1 MGCSGIDPEH
11 PEVPGGD
18 VPALG
23 ASPVLHLARREE
35 KWGNGDKD
43 ELRCALP
50 PLGTF
55 GTAAAPGAHW
65 GGWVPEIAPPA
76 HITHGC
82 RGLGVPPGMWFGCAG
97 CCGGALNPAVNQD
110 PMHPDPIRAVA
121 RGEGAGSEVLCT
133 PAAGSL
139 PRKDQQQLWGWKWG
153 LHLLLPPLLKRKKKT
168 KGTPKCYG
176 AAQRGCAKG

>member
-1 MGCSGIDPEH
+1 MWGAPGSILSTLRCL
-11 PEVPGGD
+11 GGD

-110 PMHPDPIRAVA
+110 PMDPDPIRAMA

-139 PRKDQQQLWGWKWG
+139 PSKNQQ
-153 LHLLLPPLLKRKKKT
+153 
-168 KGTPKCYG
+168 
-176 AAQRGCAKG
+176 

>member
-55 GTAAAPGAHW
+55 GTTAAPGAHW
-65 GGWVPEIAPPA
+65 GG
-76 HITHGC
+76 GC
-82 RGLGVPPGMWFGCAG
+82 QRLHPQHTSPMGAGGLGCPQGCGLGVQDAV
-97 CCGGALNPAVNQD
+97 GGP
-110 PMHPDPIRAVA
+110 
-121 RGEGAGSEVLCT
+121 
-133 PAAGSL
+133 
-139 PRKDQQQLWGWKWG
+139 
-153 LHLLLPPLLKRKKKT
+153 
-168 KGTPKCYG
+168 
-176 AAQRGCAKG
+176 